1 MRVVLHIDKVTLRGV
16 PLSRAQLP
24 TVRAALERE
33 LARLFRRSGAAP
45 AMRSIRNDRVVGD
58 SLIYRADRGGP
69 QRLGRQLARAVYS
82 ASRVGV
88 RA

>member
-24 TVRAALERE
+24 MVRAALERE
-33 LARLFRRSGAAP
+33 LVRLFRRSRAAP
-45 AMRSIRNDRVVGD
+45 GMRSIRNDRVAGD
-58 SLIYRADRGGP
+58 PLVYRADRGGP
-69 QRLGRQLARAVYS
+69 QRLGRQLARAVYA
-82 ASRVGV
+82 ASRTGV